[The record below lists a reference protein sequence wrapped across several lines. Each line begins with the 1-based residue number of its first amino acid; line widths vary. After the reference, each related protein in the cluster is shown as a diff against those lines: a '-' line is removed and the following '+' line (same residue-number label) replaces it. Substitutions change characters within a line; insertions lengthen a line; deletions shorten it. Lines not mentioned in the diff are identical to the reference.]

1 MYAGGSFYRS
11 EVRSDGSFS
20 CSEIY
25 ADGSFCDF
33 ARVRFTALRC
43 TFGCL
48 VLRLCAARFP
58 ALRCTRMDRFAVW
71 CGGLIGEVGSHTRTL
86 HIGRRNY
93 FRR

>member
-1 MYAGGSFYRS
+1 MNYYKGERETSALYAGGSFYRS
-11 EVRSDGSFS
+11 EVRSDVSFS

-48 VLRLCAARFP
+48 VLRVGRVCWRVRF
-58 ALRCTRMDRFAVW
+58 M
-71 CGGLIGEVGSHTRTL
+71 TL
-86 HIGRRNY
+86 
-93 FRR
+93 

>member
-1 MYAGGSFYRS
+1 MY
-11 EVRSDGSFS
+11 SDGSFS

-25 ADGSFCDF
+25 ADGSFYDF

-48 VLRLCAARFP
+48 VLRLCVGSFYDFVLA
-58 ALRCTRMDRFAVW
+58 RFAVW

-86 HIGRRNY
+86 HIGRMNY
-93 FRR
+93 FMR